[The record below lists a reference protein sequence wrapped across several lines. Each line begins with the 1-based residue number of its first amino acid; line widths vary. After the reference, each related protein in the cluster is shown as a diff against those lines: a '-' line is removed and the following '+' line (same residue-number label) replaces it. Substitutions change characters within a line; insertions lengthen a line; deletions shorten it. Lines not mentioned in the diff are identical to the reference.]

1 VVVRI
6 SKGRFAPERAD
17 AVRRRLEASA
27 ESLRPAISGLAGL
40 VHYYVGIDPAT
51 STMTNTSVW
60 DSREHAM
67 AMGSLKAMLDLRAG
81 FEAAGVE
88 FEPIT
93 NHEVLWEL

>member
-1 VVVRI
+1 
-6 SKGRFAPERAD
+6 
-17 AVRRRLEASA
+17 
-27 ESLRPAISGLAGL
+27 
-40 VHYYVGIDPAT
+40 
-51 STMTNTSVW
+51 
-60 DSREHAM
+60 M